1 MIAILTFMHIIAG
14 VISLIVAPI
23 ALAVVKGGYV
33 HRITGKVFF
42 WCMTIIFVSAVILST
57 LKSIPF
63 LLMIA
68 IFSYY
73 SVIVGY
79 RSVYQKAS
87 DPRKRVKWYDWVA
100 VTISGLFN
108 LAFVIWGF
116 LHINNGSFLYY
127 LAIGFGIGGLL
138 VVWSQLRV
146 FTRTYSDKRQWLYSH
161 IGNMTGGFIASVT
174 AFSTQVL
181 TFLPDAFQWVWPSV
195 IGVPIIFYWI
205 KRERDKV
212 KVQPTI

>member
-1 MIAILTFMHIIAG
+1 MITLLTYLHIIAG

-23 ALAVVKGGYV
+23 ALAVAKGGYV
-33 HRITGKVFF
+33 HRLTGKIFF
-42 WCMTIIFVSAVILST
+42 WCMTTIFVSAIILST

-79 RSVYQKAS
+79 RSVHQKAV
-87 DPRKRVKWYDWVA
+87 DPKHRVKWYDWFA

-108 LAFVIWGF
+108 LAFVTWGSLHIIEGNF
-116 LHINNGSFLYY
+116 LHY
-127 LAIGFGIGGLL
+127 LAIGFGTGGLL
-138 VVWSQLRV
+138 VVWSQIRM
-146 FTRTYSDKRQWLYSH
+146 FTRTYSDRRQWLYAH

-181 TFLPDAFQWVWPSV
+181 TFLPDAFQWIWPSLV
-195 IGVPIIFYWI
+195 GVPIIFYWI
-205 KRERDKV
+205 KREREKV
-212 KVQPTI
+212 KVQPII